1 MDRAGTVREFYT
13 QIDKLERR
21 IGGRWRLLHAD
32 ARRPWPERGVFFLFE
47 RHERR
52 TGSGV
57 GSRVHRPQRDR
68 VSRLGLACRA
78 GMGWSNRCRT

>member
-32 ARRPWPERGVFFLFE
+32 ARRPWPERGVFFLLE

-57 GSRVHRPQRDR
+57 GSRVVH
-68 VSRLGLACRA
+68 VGTHALSEG
-78 GMGWSNRCRT
+78 S